1 MYIYMKKTTIR
12 INNLFV
18 ALDDGDN
25 YFLSN
30 IDDIKIWKKTNPKEL
45 KKYILKNNNITD
57 KLHELMEEN
66 NIQSNVNFY
75 GFLDTKKENISV
87 TKEGGSS

>member
-30 IDDIKIWKKTNPKEL
+30 IDDIKIWKNRINL
-45 KKYILKNNNITD
+45 K
-57 KLHELMEEN
+57 
-66 NIQSNVNFY
+66 
-75 GFLDTKKENISV
+75 
-87 TKEGGSS
+87 